1 MMLGTRRGPL
11 TAGWPAALFGQAR
24 KRAMYRRNPVTG
36 SRMLDEDTGIHPLFA
51 GASGTTGFRKLR
63 KRVVRHTRYVPDR

>member
-1 MMLGTRRGPL
+1 
-11 TAGWPAALFGQAR
+11 
-24 KRAMYRRNPVTG
+24 MYRRNPVTG